1 MRPVVCISWGTKYGA
16 PYVNRLHGMVR
27 RNLAGPFRFVCIT
40 DADAGLAE
48 GVEAHPLPPME
59 GEVPVRP
66 GQCGKSRL
74 RTGRLADLK
83 GPFLPSNS
91 AS

>member
-1 MRPVVCISWGTKYGA
+1 MRPVVRISWGTKYGA

-27 RNLAGPFRFVCIT
+27 RNLAGPFRFVCVT

-59 GEVPVRP
+59 GEVPAPANGASRGSGP
-66 GQCGKSRL
+66 GGW
-74 RTGRLADLK
+74 RT
-83 GPFLPSNS
+83 
-91 AS
+91 